1 MTILRLIEYN
11 GTDYFEL
18 VLVTASAFL
27 LVLREKSVPSE
38 KSIRTSD
45 ETVAPHRGN
54 YASLI
59 AAIIAAAVVSSGE
72 TAESLLL
79 PNLDA
84 MNSGI

>member
-18 VLVTASAFL
+18 VLVTASTFL

-45 ETVAPHRGN
+45 ETVGN

>member
-18 VLVTASAFL
+18 VLVTASTFL

-45 ETVAPHRGN
+45 ETVGN

-59 AAIIAAAVVSSGE
+59 AAIIAAAVVSSEE